1 MLLIILEERITMKE
15 IKKENIVKKVT
26 LTEEE
31 MSEVTGGA
39 SVKSIMGQSILRKS
53 LSWWRKG

>member
-1 MLLIILEERITMKE
+1 MKE
-15 IKKENIVKKVT
+15 IKKENIVKKIT

-39 SVKSIMGQSILRKS
+39 SVKSIMGQNILRKS
-53 LSWWRKG
+53 LSWRRKG

>member
-1 MLLIILEERITMKE
+1 MLLIVLEERITMKE

-39 SVKSIMGQSILRKS
+39 SVKSIMGQSIFRKS
-53 LSWWRKG
+53 LSWWRKR

>member
-1 MLLIILEERITMKE
+1 MLLIALKERRIMKE
-15 IKKENIVKKVT
+15 IKKEILVKKVI

-31 MSEVTGGA
+31 MSEVVGGA
-39 SVKSIMGQSILRKS
+39 SVKSITGQSILRKS

>member
-1 MLLIILEERITMKE
+1 MKE
-15 IKKENIVKKVT
+15 IKKEILVKKVI

-31 MSEVTGGA
+31 MSEVVGGA
-39 SVKSIMGQSILRKS
+39 SVKSITGQSILRKS

>member
-1 MLLIILEERITMKE
+1 MKE

>member
-1 MLLIILEERITMKE
+1 MLLIVLEERITMKE

-31 MSEVTGGA
+31 MSEVVGGA
-39 SVKSIMGQSILRKS
+39 SVKSIMGQNILRKS
-53 LSWWRKG
+53 LSWRRKG

>member
-1 MLLIILEERITMKE
+1 MKE
-15 IKKENIVKKVT
+15 IKKENIVKKVI

-39 SVKSIMGQSILRKS
+39 YVKSITGQSILRKS